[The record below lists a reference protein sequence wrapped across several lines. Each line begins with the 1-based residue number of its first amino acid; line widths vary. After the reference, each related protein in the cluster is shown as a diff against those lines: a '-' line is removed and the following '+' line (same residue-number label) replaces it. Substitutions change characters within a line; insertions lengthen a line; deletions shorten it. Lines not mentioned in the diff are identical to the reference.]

1 MSCGFKCC
9 VFFLGAGSFVGL
21 WVLFGCWFGF
31 SVLGFSFFPLLLYL
45 PSSLRMCSFTGNNSL
60 NDREHLKKVPYALKL
75 PLDIV
80 RQPGMSNPDMYCMG
94 YLCVSDGC
102 DETSLAFSLSPSG
115 E

>member
-1 MSCGFKCC
+1 MLRFFLELEVLLVCGFCL
-9 VFFLGAGSFVGL
+9 VVG
-21 WVLFGCWFGF
+21 
-31 SVLGFSFFPLLLYL
+31 LGFSLFPLLLYL
-45 PSSLRMCSFTGNNSL
+45 PSSLRMCSFTGDNSL